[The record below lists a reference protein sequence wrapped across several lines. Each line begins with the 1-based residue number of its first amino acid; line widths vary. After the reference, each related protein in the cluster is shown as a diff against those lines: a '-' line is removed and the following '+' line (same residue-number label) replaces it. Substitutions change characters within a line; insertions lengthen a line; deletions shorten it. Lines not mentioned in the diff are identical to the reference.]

1 MAYTSLNAITK
12 HYSGKFGNHFVFRNR
27 CGKSI
32 LAALPK
38 KTNRKPS
45 EAQKFRR
52 RRFAQA
58 VKFAQHIL
66 LDPDMYAAYKA
77 RARDGKPPFIIALAD
92 FLNHPVVVEIDTSG
106 YKGNPGD
113 LIRVQATDDFKVA
126 VVAIRITNANGEE
139 IERGYCQPGNHA
151 IWWEFTPSVLVP
163 TLNGVTITAI
173 ASDVPG
179 HTGEM
184 TVTCSCRKSP
194 TKFSVFPL

>member
-1 MAYTSLNAITK
+1 MAYTSLNALTK

-27 CGKSI
+27 YGKSI

-38 KTNRKPS
+38 KTNKKPS
-45 EAQKFRR
+45 EAQKIRR

-66 LDPDMYAAYKA
+66 LDPDMQAAYKA

-92 FLNHPVVVEIDTSG
+92 FLNHPVVEEIDASG

-113 LIRVQATDDFKVA
+113 LIRVQAIDDFR
-126 VVAIRITNANGEE
+126 VVEVTLRITNSDGYE
-139 IERGYCQPGNHA
+139 IEAGSCRPGNHA

-163 TLNGVTITAI
+163 TIRGVTITAI
-173 ASDVPG
+173 ARDIPG

-184 TVTCSCRKSP
+184 TITLS
-194 TKFSVFPL
+194 L